1 MPFRKH
7 IKRFALPIALAASLA
22 GMPPAVLA
30 QSAPSGDRD
39 INRGELQNF
48 DNFLDKHPE
57 IREQLKQNPNLV
69 NDPTYLSQHPQ
80 LQKFLRAH
88 KEASEELKENPQAFM
103 TREKRFD
110 RTEDSRKG
118 DKDINRR
125 ELKSFD
131 GFLDGHPE
139 IREQL
144 AKNPGLADDPAYL
157 AKHPELKEFLSN
169 HPGVREEMKENPK
182 AFMKRER
189 RFERNHRNERAEN
202 RRPRRIRDRD

>member
-1 MPFRKH
+1 MHFSKH

-22 GMPPAVLA
+22 GMPAVVVA
-30 QSAPSGDRD
+30 QGTPSADRD

-88 KEASEELKENPQAFM
+88 KEASEELKQNPQAFM

-110 RTEDSRKG
+110 RTEGSRKG
-118 DKDINRR
+118 DKDINRG
-125 ELKSFD
+125 ELKNFD
-131 GFLDGHPE
+131 RFLDGHPE
-139 IREQL
+139 VREQL
-144 AKNPGLADDPAYL
+144 AKNPGLADDPGYL
-157 AKHPELKEFLSN
+157 AKHPELKEFLSS
-169 HPGVREEMKENPK
+169 HAGVREELKENPK

-189 RFERNHRNERAEN
+189 RFERNQRNERAEN
-202 RRPRRIRDRD
+202 HRPRRVHDRD